1 MAQGSDEIRSDIERT
16 RTEMGETVDALAY
29 KADVP
34 TRSRDWIGDKK
45 DAVTSMVGDVTP
57 DREHVKHR
65 MTGMKQSAERNPIG
79 LALGGAAIGF
89 VAGLLLPST
98 RMEDERV
105 GPIADD
111 LKSSAADAGR
121 QAMERGREAAQHAGQ
136 AAMET
141 AQAELGSDDETDL
154 SSTLRDQAR
163 ESGGSS
169 MHDPSYETGR

>member
-1 MAQGSDEIRSDIERT
+1 MAQGSDEIRSDIERS
-16 RTEMGETVDALAY
+16 RTDMGETVEALAY

-34 TRSRDWIGDKK
+34 TRSKDWIGDKK
-45 DAVTSMVGDVTP
+45 DAVTSKVGDVTP

-65 MTGMKQSAERNPIG
+65 MTGLKQSAESNPIG

-141 AQAELGSDDETDL
+141 AQAELG
-154 SSTLRDQAR
+154 
-163 ESGGSS
+163 
-169 MHDPSYETGR
+169 